1 MIFFS
6 AALAH
11 LLAVMSPGPDTAI
24 IFHQSFAKGRAQGI
38 LTALG
43 IGFGIFI
50 HCFFAISGIT
60 LLIYSS
66 EEAKFLVKCLGALYL
81 LYLGISFLISKKSSK
96 SDEDESKV
104 FFKNPFIIGLV
115 TNLLNIKAFLFTV
128 SLFSFINLDP
138 SSLMSIIY
146 LLYFPL
152 ITAAWFSFVTYALTH
167 DSLGDIFN
175 KHSDNIQLTSSVF
188 IAGLGLLIL
197 LQTLYGLL
205 CSPAICKLN

>member
-38 LTALG
+38 LTAVG

-50 HCFFAISGIT
+50 HCLFAISGIT
-60 LLIYSS
+60 LLIYSY
-66 EEAKFLVKCLGALYL
+66 EEAKFFVKCLGALYL
-81 LYLGISFLISKKSSK
+81 LYLGISFFISKKSSK
-96 SDEDESKV
+96 SDETKV
-104 FFKNPFIIGLV
+104 IFKNPFVIGLV

-167 DSLGDIFN
+167 RSMGDIFN
-175 KHSDNIQLTSSVF
+175 KHSDNIQFASSAF

-205 CSPAICKLN
+205 

>member
-24 IFHQSFAKGRAQGI
+24 IFHQSFVKGRAQGI

-43 IGFGIFI
+43 IGSGIFI
-50 HCFFAISGIT
+50 HCFFAISGIS

-66 EEAKFLVKCLGALYL
+66 AEAKFFIKCLGALYL
-81 LYLGISFLISKKSSK
+81 LYLGISFFFTKTSSK
-96 SDEDESKV
+96 PKDTKV
-104 FFKNPFIIGLV
+104 LFNNPFVIGLV

-138 SSLMSIIY
+138 SSPMSIIY
-146 LLYFPL
+146 LLYFPI

-167 DSLGDIFN
+167 NSVGDIFN
-175 KHSDNIQLTSSVF
+175 KHSNHIQFASSAF

-205 CSPAICKLN
+205 

>member
-24 IFHQSFAKGRAQGI
+24 IFHQSFAKGRAQGF

-50 HCFFAISGIT
+50 HCFFAISGIS

-66 EEAKFLVKCLGALYL
+66 AEAKFFIKCLGALYL
-81 LYLGISFLISKKSSK
+81 LYLGISFFISKKSSK
-96 SDEDESKV
+96 SEDTKV
-104 FFKNPFIIGLV
+104 LFKNPFVIGLV

-146 LLYFPL
+146 MLYFPI

-167 DSLGDIFN
+167 QSMGDIFN
-175 KHSDNIQLTSSVF
+175 KHSDSIQFTSSAF

-197 LQTLYGLL
+197 IQTLYELR
-205 CSPAICKLN
+205 

>member
-50 HCFFAISGIT
+50 HCLFAISGIT

-66 EEAKFLVKCLGALYL
+66 EEAKFFIKCGDAAPSKCKCNSSFFTFSGFINTYL
-81 LYLGISFLISKKSSK
+81 L
-96 SDEDESKV
+96 
-104 FFKNPFIIGLV
+104 PF
-115 TNLLNIKAFLFTV
+115 
-128 SLFSFINLDP
+128 
-138 SSLMSIIY
+138 
-146 LLYFPL
+146 
-152 ITAAWFSFVTYALTH
+152 
-167 DSLGDIFN
+167 
-175 KHSDNIQLTSSVF
+175 
-188 IAGLGLLIL
+188 
-197 LQTLYGLL
+197 
-205 CSPAICKLN
+205 

>member
-24 IFHQSFAKGRAQGI
+24 IFHQSFVKGRAQGI

-50 HCFFAISGIT
+50 HCFFAISGIS

-66 EEAKFLVKCLGALYL
+66 AEAKFFIKCLGALYL
-81 LYLGISFLISKKSSK
+81 LYLGISFFITKKSSK
-96 SDEDESKV
+96 SKDTKV
-104 FFKNPFIIGLV
+104 LFKNPFVIGLV

-146 LLYFPL
+146 LLYFPI

-167 DSLGDIFN
+167 NSMGDIFN
-175 KHSDNIQLTSSVF
+175 KYSNNIQFASSAF

-205 CSPAICKLN
+205 

>member
-24 IFHQSFAKGRAQGI
+24 IFHQSFVKGRAQGI

-43 IGFGIFI
+43 IGSGIFI
-50 HCFFAISGIT
+50 HCFFAISGIS

-66 EEAKFLVKCLGALYL
+66 AEAKFIIKCLGALYL
-81 LYLGISFLISKKSSK
+81 LYLGISFFISKKSSK
-96 SDEDESKV
+96 PDETNV
-104 FFKNPFIIGLV
+104 IFKNPFVIGLV

-175 KHSDNIQLTSSVF
+175 NHSDNIQLTSSVF

-205 CSPAICKLN
+205 

>member
-24 IFHQSFAKGRAQGI
+24 IFHQSFVKGRAQGI
-38 LTALG
+38 FTAVG

-50 HCFFAISGIT
+50 HCLFAISGIT
-60 LLIYSS
+60 LLIYRS
-66 EEAKFLVKCLGALYL
+66 EEAKFFVKCLGALYL
-81 LYLGISFLISKKSSK
+81 LYLGISFFISKKSSK
-96 SDEDESKV
+96 SDEVKV
-104 FFKNPFIIGLV
+104 LFKNPFIIGLV
-115 TNLLNIKAFLFTV
+115 TNILNVKAFLFTV

-152 ITAAWFSFVTYALTH
+152 ITTAWFTFVTYALTH
-167 DSLGDIFN
+167 HSMGDIFN
-175 KHSDNIQLTSSVF
+175 KHSDNIQFASSAF

-197 LQTLYGLL
+197 LQTLYGLF
-205 CSPAICKLN
+205 